1 MKLRLAAVALIIAT
15 TVSCT
20 ASRPPAASPAP
31 EGTAPRPAAT
41 PWTPT
46 VAANTTPVS
55 PTVTPAV
62 PPAAS
67 AAPVTST
74 ATALLPFAL
83 PHSAY
88 PDSPR
93 GTVVD
98 TYHGVQVADPYRWL
112 EDTDSAATTAWVAA
126 QNRLTRSL
134 LDSAPGRDAIRARL
148 DRLWDYER
156 FSVPNVRGKR
166 LFFTRNSGLQPQ
178 SVWYVVDDDRSEPR
192 VLLDPNTLSTDGTVA
207 IAGTSFSDDGR
218 LMAYAIAGA
227 GSDWQDWHVRDVA
240 TGRDLPDILR
250 WTKFTSPEWLP
261 DASGFFYGRF
271 DEPPAGAERTATNYF
286 QKLCLHRL
294 GTAQATDAIVYER
307 TDHKDWQ
314 FSPTVSDDG
323 RWLVITVS
331 VGTDRRSMVF
341 LRDLTDGAAK
351 VVELLPDFD
360 AEYRFLGNDGTLFYF
375 RTDLAAP
382 RGRVIAIDLRHPEH
396 AAWRT
401 VVPEA
406 PEALVGV
413 SLIGNT
419 FIASYLKDAASEV
432 KLIALDGTAGGRVT
446 LPGLGSSR
454 GFDGLRHARATYFSF
469 TSFLNPATIY
479 RLDLPDGAVSG
490 FRAPKLAFEPTSFV
504 TERVFVPSKD
514 GTRVPMFLS
523 HRKGLV
529 HTSTTPVLLY
539 AYGGFNISLT
549 PSFSVANLAWMEMGG
564 VAATA
569 CLRGGGEYGERWHAA
584 GMLENK
590 QNVFDDFIAAGE
602 WLVANGWTS
611 SARLA
616 IEGGSNGGLLIGAVL
631 NQRPDLFGAALPEVG
646 VMDMLRF
653 HTFTIG
659 WAWVSEYGS
668 SGDEKMFPVL
678 RAYSP
683 LHTIRPGVAYPPTLV
698 TTADHDD
705 RVVPGHSFKYAAA
718 LQAGQGGAAPI
729 LIRIQTRAGHGAGKP
744 TGKQIDEAT
753 DRLAFLTRA
762 LNLPAPVF

>member
-1 MKLRLAAVALIIAT
+1 MSAT
-15 TVSCT
+15 T
-20 ASRPPAASPAP
+20 
-31 EGTAPRPAAT
+31 
-41 PWTPT
+41 
-46 VAANTTPVS
+46 
-55 PTVTPAV
+55 
-62 PPAAS
+62 
-67 AAPVTST
+67 
-74 ATALLPFAL
+74 TALAPFPLPR
-83 PHSAY
+83 SNY
-88 PDSPR
+88 PNSPR
-93 GTVVD
+93 GAVVD

-112 EDTDSAATTAWVAA
+112 EDTDSAETAAWVAA

-134 LDSAPGRDAIRARL
+134 LDAAPGRDAIRTRL
-148 DRLWDYER
+148 ERLWNYER
-156 FSVPNVRGKR
+156 FGVPTLRGGR

-178 SVWYVVDDDRSEPR
+178 SVWYVADDERAEPR
-192 VLLDPNTLSTDGTVA
+192 VLLDPNTLSSDGTVA

-240 TGRDLPDILR
+240 TGHDLPDLMR
-250 WTKFTSPEWLP
+250 WTKFTTPEWLP

-294 GTAQATDAIVYER
+294 GTAQAADTIIYQR
-307 TDHKDWQ
+307 LDHKDWQ
-314 FSPTVSDDG
+314 FSPTLSDDG

-341 LRDLTDGAAK
+341 LRDLADGVAK

-360 AEYRFLGNDGTLFYF
+360 AEYSFLGNDGAVFYF
-375 RTDLAAP
+375 RTDLEAP
-382 RGRVIAIDLRHPEH
+382 RGRVIAIDLRHPERG
-396 AAWRT
+396 AWRT

-406 PEALVGV
+406 ADALVDV

-419 FIASYLKDAASEV
+419 LIASYLKDAASEV
-432 KLIALDGTAGGRVT
+432 RLIGLDGAARVAVQ
-446 LPGLGSSR
+446 LPGLGSSW
-454 GFDGLRHARATYFSF
+454 GFGGLRRARTTYFSF
-469 TSFLNPATIY
+469 TSFANPATIF
-479 RLDLPDGAVSG
+479 RLDLPGGAVSV

-504 TERVFVPSKD
+504 TERVFVSSKD

-523 HRKGLV
+523 YRNGLV
-529 HTSTTPVLLY
+529 HTPATPVILY
-539 AYGGFNISLT
+539 AYGGFNISET
-549 PSFSVANLAWMEMGG
+549 PSFSVSNLAWMEMGG
-564 VAATA
+564 VWATA
-569 CLRGGGEYGERWHAA
+569 CLRGGGEYGESWHAA
-584 GMLENK
+584 GMLEHK

-602 WLVANGWTS
+602 WLIANGWTS
-611 SARLA
+611 SAKLA
-616 IEGGSNGGLLIGAVL
+616 IEGGSNGGLLVGAVL
-631 NQRPDLFGAALPEVG
+631 NQRPALFGAALPAVG

-668 SGDEKMFPVL
+668 SADPRMFPVL

-683 LHTIRPGVAYPPTLV
+683 LHTIRPGVAYPPTLI

-718 LQAGQGGAAPI
+718 LQAAQGGAAPI

-753 DRLAFLTRA
+753 DRLAFLTLA
-762 LNLPAPVF
+762 LNLPVPVF